1 MTACL
6 AAAGAYPS
14 LCLSRAAYCDNAD
27 MKLGGRDI
35 LVTAAASSSDW
46 IDSRSSLNIMISVSN
61 VSMRYGAKV
70 LFDEVSTGFIPGKRY
85 GLTGPN
91 GAGKSTFM
99 KLLTGELEPQKGTVV
114 RPRKLGVLSQDQF
127 AFDKYR
133 VIDAVIMGNRRL
145 WGALEEREIIYAKE
159 EMTDADG
166 MRLGELEGIVG
177 EEEGY
182 TAETDAAILL
192 QGLDIPDEMHERKMS
207 EIPGG
212 QKMRVLLAQALFGH
226 PQALLLDE
234 PTNHLDLDS
243 IHWLKNFLNQ
253 YEGVLI
259 VISHDRHFLN
269 GICTHIADI
278 DYETIITYTGTYDD
292 MVIAKTQIRSQI
304 ESQNAQREKKI
315 SQLNEFIARFPAGT
329 RSSQVTSRRKEVER
343 LQTNE
348 LARSNIQRPY
358 IKFDQVRPSG
368 KHVLEFKH
376 VTKLYDDHKVL
387 DGFTANVLRGEKICL
402 MGRNGAGKTTLIK
415 SLLNNYPGLA
425 DKDFVLDSGS
435 VFWGHEAQ
443 IGYFPQDVG
452 STVEPG
458 LTVAE
463 WLHRWN
469 PQPHVE
475 EIRGILGQM
484 LFSGEEGDKQTKAL
498 SGGEQARLAFCKLIL
513 TKPNFL
519 IFDEPTNHLDLEAIN
534 ALNIALQRYEGTVLL
549 VTHDHDL
556 IDEVATR
563 LWNFKQDG
571 IEDFQG
577 PYAEW
582 KGKHN

>member
-1 MTACL
+1 
-6 AAAGAYPS
+6 
-14 LCLSRAAYCDNAD
+14 
-27 MKLGGRDI
+27 
-35 LVTAAASSSDW
+35 
-46 IDSRSSLNIMISVSN
+46 MISVSN

-70 LFDEVSTGFIPGKRY
+70 LFDEVSTGFVPGKRY

-145 WGALEEREIIYAKE
+145 WAALEEREVIYAKH

-166 MRLGELEGIVG
+166 MKLGELEGVVG
-177 EEEGY
+177 EEDGY

-253 YEGVLI
+253 YEGVLL

-292 MVIAKTQIRSQI
+292 MVIAKTQVRSQI
-304 ESQNAQREKKI
+304 EGQNAQREKKI
-315 SQLNEFIARFPAGT
+315 AQLNEFIARFAAGT
-329 RSSQVTSRRKEVER
+329 RSSQVQSRREQK
-343 LQTNE
+343 
-348 LARSNIQRPY
+348 
-358 IKFDQVRPSG
+358 RPSG
-368 KHVLEFKH
+368 KHVLEIEG
-376 VTKLYDDHKVL
+376 VTKSYGDAKVIS
-387 DGFTANVLRGEKICL
+387 GFTASVLRGEKIAL
-402 MGRNGAGKTTLIK
+402 MGRNGSGKTTLINA
-415 SLLNNYPGLA
+415 LLANSPTTSESELRKTSGYDGP
-425 DKDFVLDSGS
+425 FVDGGK
-435 VFWGHEAQ
+435 VIWGHEAAV
-443 IGYFPQDVG
+443 GYFAQDHRALI
-452 STVEPG
+452 EPG
-458 LTVAE
+458 IKVLE
-463 WLHRWN
+463 WLHQWD
-469 PQPHVE
+469 PSASTE

-484 LFSGEEGDKQTKAL
+484 LFPRDDAEKRTDIL
-498 SGGEQARLAFCKLIL
+498 SGGEAARLLFCKLML
-513 TKPNFL
+513 QKPNVL
-519 IFDEPTNHLDLEAIN
+519 VLDEPTNHLDLESIN
-534 ALNIALQRYEGTVLL
+534 ALNISLQRYPGTVLL
-549 VTHDHDL
+549 VTHDEDL

-563 LWNFKQDG
+563 IWHFEGTHEISDFKG
-571 IEDFQG
+571 AYGE
-577 PYAEW
+577 YEAVLA
-582 KGKHN
+582 